1 MNDNARRTVYHNG
14 RVLTEAGFRDGLE
27 VVVADGRI
35 AELRTPPPAN
45 QEQAERID
53 LGGHYLVP
61 GFIDVQV
68 NGGGGVLFNDDPSV
82 HGVRTIAE
90 AHRKFGTTGLLPTLI
105 SDELSVIDAGT
116 EAVDRAI
123 SLGVP
128 GILGIHIEGPFL
140 CPERRGIHEAGK
152 IRRLNET
159 TLGNLRPLNNG
170 VSVITVSPEA
180 VEPGM
185 IRELVARGFLVCAGH
200 SDATHLQVQDA
211 LRQGLR
217 GFTHLFNAMSQLA
230 PRQPG
235 MVGTALAHAESWCG
249 IIADGIHLADE
260 SLRIAYLCKGV
271 EKLMLV
277 TDAMPPVGTK
287 ETEFRLQGKQI
298 TVKNGVCSY
307 SDGTL
312 AGAAL
317 DMVTAVRF
325 AHEHIPC
332 RLEQAIEMAASSP
345 AAFLGLEKRKGRIA
359 PGMDADFCLLDQDLN
374 VTGTVISG
382 VSA

>member
-1 MNDNARRTVYHNG
+1 MDRNARTTIYHNG
-14 RVLTEAGFRDGLE
+14 RTLTDSGFRDDLD
-27 VVVADGRI
+27 VVVADGKI
-35 AELRTPPPAN
+35 QELRPASPG
-45 QEQAERID
+45 EPIEAERFD
-53 LGGHYLVP
+53 LQGNNLVP

-68 NGGGGVLFNDDPSV
+68 NGGGGILFNDDPSV
-82 HGVRTIAE
+82 RGIRTIAA

-105 SDELSVIDAGT
+105 SDELSVIDAGL
-116 EAVDRAI
+116 ESVDQAI

-128 GILGIHIEGPFL
+128 GVLGIHIEGPFL

-152 IRRLNET
+152 IRRLSEA
-159 TLGNLRPLNNG
+159 TLDKLHPLQHG

-185 IRELVARGFLVCAGH
+185 IRELGRRGFLVCAGH
-200 SDATHLQVQDA
+200 SNATHFQVQDA
-211 LRQGLR
+211 LQQGLR

-235 MVGTALAHAESWCG
+235 MVGTALADPASWCG

-277 TDAMPPVGTK
+277 TDAMPPVGT
-287 ETEFRLQGKQI
+287 EDTEFCLQGKRI
-298 TVKNGVCSY
+298 TVENGICSY

-317 DMVTAVRF
+317 DMITAVRY
-325 AHEHIPC
+325 ARDNIPC
-332 RLEQAIEMAASSP
+332 RLDQAVQMATSSP
-345 AAFLGLEKRKGRIA
+345 ASFLGLEKSKGCIR
-359 PGMDADFCLLDQDLN
+359 PGMDADFCMLDRHQN
-374 VTGTVISG
+374 VAGTVISG
-382 VSA
+382 VYC